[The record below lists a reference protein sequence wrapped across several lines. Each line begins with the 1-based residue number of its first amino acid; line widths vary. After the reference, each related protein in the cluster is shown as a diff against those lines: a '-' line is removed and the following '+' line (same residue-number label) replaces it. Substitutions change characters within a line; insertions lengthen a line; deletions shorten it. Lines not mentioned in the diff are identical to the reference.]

1 MDKNNNQEL
10 KDKGSSVD
18 WPPPK
23 NTTQEDKNSKK
34 DKQDKK
40 ITTEVKQ
47 YTIIV
52 PDPYIISP
60 IQILPLLL
68 TDPVDDDGVTIQDI
82 D

>member
-1 MDKNNNQEL
+1 MDKNNDQEL

-60 IQILPLLL
+60 RDTDFTAFYCYWPTLLMMM
-68 TDPVDDDGVTIQDI
+68 V
-82 D
+82 

>member
-18 WPPPK
+18 SPPPK

-40 ITTEVKQ
+40 ITTKLKQ

-60 IQILPLLL
+60 RD
-68 TDPVDDDGVTIQDI
+68 TDFTAVI
-82 D
+82 DRPC